1 MILVFLS
8 VLITTVLSFVIGY
21 INKNVDVLET
31 VSTMM
36 GCTFAIILLQSIIYP
51 VIFKYGIEKGRIA
64 LFVGVFLITGIIGI
78 LMNNVQISIPESVVN
93 FFNNYGIIVLTLAII
108 SIFLISYKISERIY
122 LKKEF

>member
-1 MILVFLS
+1 M
-8 VLITTVLSFVIGY
+8 VLSFVIGY
-21 INKNVDVLET
+21 INKNFDVLET
-31 VSTMM
+31 VFTMI

-93 FFNNYGIIVLTLAII
+93 FFNNYGIIVLTLTII
-108 SIFLISYKISERIY
+108 SMFLISYKISERIY

>member
-1 MILVFLS
+1 M
-8 VLITTVLSFVIGY
+8 VLSFVIGY
-21 INKNVDVLET
+21 INKNFDVLET
-31 VSTMM
+31 VFTMI

-64 LFVGVFLITGIIGI
+64 LFVGMFLITGIIGI

-108 SIFLISYKISERIY
+108 SMFLISYKISERIY